1 MTEPRQQPYIFAH
14 LALPG
19 LFFRT
24 PESML
29 TNLEENGAEFLR
41 YLWRQIGLKEGQ
53 HDEAAGMQIQV
64 TCQPL
69 AAGRVALIQLPPPE
83 RPTEAHL
90 LALCHLPDGA
100 RFFTLELGENLDG
113 SLRTVFC
120 EWDTNGRH
128 YNHGDG
134 PAAEDTPAFL
144 TTIQRFLDENPA

>member
-1 MTEPRQQPYIFAH
+1 MTEPRPQPYIFAH

-29 TNLEENGAEFLR
+29 DNFETNGAEFLR

-53 HDEAAGMQIQV
+53 HDEAAGMQINV
-64 TCQPL
+64 ACHTL
-69 AAGRVALIQLPPPE
+69 AGGRVALIQCPPPE
-83 RPTEAHL
+83 RPTEAYR
-90 LALCHLPDGA
+90 LALCHVPDNP

-120 EWDTNGRH
+120 EWDATGRH
-128 YNHGDG
+128 YNHGEG
-134 PAAEDTPAFL
+134 PAAEDESAFL
-144 TTIQRFLDENPA
+144 TVVQSRIAESG

>member
-24 PESML
+24 PGSML

-41 YLWRQIGLKEGQ
+41 YLWRQIGLEEGQ

-69 AAGRVALIQLPPPE
+69 ATGRVALITLPPPE
-83 RPTEAHL
+83 RPTEAYR
-90 LALCHLPDGA
+90 LALCLLPDGA

-120 EWDTNGRH
+120 EWDANGRH
-128 YNHGDG
+128 YNHGNG
-134 PAAEDTPAFL
+134 PIAGDESAFL
-144 TTIQRFLDENPA
+144 AMTELLLAKSY